1 MLNAIDWMGAHFYG
15 LFQEGGKQFVGLVS
29 GIVPILVVLLTFM
42 YAMVKFI
49 GQERVNRAILF
60 SAKYTVLRYTV
71 MPILALL
78 LLANPMAYTFG
89 RFLPEY
95 QKPAF
100 YDSAVS
106 FCHPITS
113 FFPYANAGE
122 IFVWLG
128 VADGITKL
136 HLSIAPLAVRYF
148 LVGVVVILMRGI
160 LTERIT
166 RYLMGRKSAKQGTG
180 EVTSR
185 APSETLGVGL

>member
-1 MLNAIDWMGAHFYG
+1 MMKIITWLGSHFYG
-15 LFQEGGKQFVGLVS
+15 LFQAGGQQFVGLVT

-49 GQERVNRAILF
+49 GEKRVTRTIQWSTRYAVF
-60 SAKYTVLRYTV
+60 RYTL
-71 MPILALL
+71 MPILSLL

-89 RFLPEY
+89 RFLPEH

-106 FCHPITS
+106 FCHPVTS

-128 VADGITKL
+128 IADGITKL
-136 HLSIAPLAVRYF
+136 HLAIAPLAVRYF
-148 LVGVVVILMRGI
+148 LVGIVVILIRGL

-166 RYLMGRKSAKQGTG
+166 LYLMGRRRTKTKANGAR
-180 EVTSR
+180 EVAATTES
-185 APSETLGVGL
+185 

>member
-1 MLNAIDWMGAHFYG
+1 MLHVIDWLGSHFFG
-15 LFQEGGKQFVGLVS
+15 LFQAGGTQFVGLVT

-42 YAMVKFI
+42 YSVVRFI
-49 GQERVNRAILF
+49 GQERVNRAILY
-60 SAKYTVLRYTV
+60 SAKVSILRYTL

-89 RFLPEY
+89 RFLPEH

-100 YDSAVS
+100 YDAAVS
-106 FCHPITS
+106 FCHPVTS

-128 VADGITKL
+128 IADGITKL
-136 HLSIAPLAVRYF
+136 HMSIAPLAVRYF
-148 LVGVVVILMRGI
+148 LLGIVIILIRGL

-166 RYLMGRKSAKQGTG
+166 VYLMNRKSTQGQ
-180 EVTSR
+180 
-185 APSETLGVGL
+185 PSKIQTEAL

>member
-1 MLNAIDWMGAHFYG
+1 MSNLLHIIDWLGSHFYG
-15 LFQEGGKQFVGLVS
+15 LFEAGGTQFVGLVT

-42 YAMVKFI
+42 YAVVRFI
-49 GQERVNRAILF
+49 GQERVNKAILY
-60 SAKYTVLRYTV
+60 SSKYSVLRYTL
-71 MPILALL
+71 MPILSLL

-100 YDSAVS
+100 YDAAVS
-106 FCHPITS
+106 FCHPVTS

-128 VADGITKL
+128 IADGVSKL
-136 HLSIAPLAVRYF
+136 HMSIAPLAVRYF
-148 LVGVVVILMRGI
+148 LLGIVIILIRGL

-166 RYLMGRKSAKQGTG
+166 VYLMGRKSNQLKTVAAQTQA
-180 EVTSR
+180 S
-185 APSETLGVGL
+185 